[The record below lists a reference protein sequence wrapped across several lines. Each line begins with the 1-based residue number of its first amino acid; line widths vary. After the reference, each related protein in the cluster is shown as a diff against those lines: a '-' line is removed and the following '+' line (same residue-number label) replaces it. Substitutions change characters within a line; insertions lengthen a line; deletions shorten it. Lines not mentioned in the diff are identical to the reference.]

1 MDIQH
6 LVDRLEQTLADS
18 RRLPLSSNLVVD
30 EARIF
35 SIVDQMRVS
44 IPEEIKRANRVEA
57 EKERILAQ
65 AQEEAERIRELA
77 KQEASELVRRDAI
90 MVSSQ
95 QRADAILERARRE
108 AEVMRSESDAYA
120 LEVLAKLEEDLLR
133 SLSVVRNGMH
143 RLEAEQAVEAA
154 ATPAPE
160 QEEPDDG
167 TGGSPGGGPGSD
179 EYEPTSDQAQAES

>member
-30 EARIF
+30 EARIY

-77 KQEASELVRRDAI
+77 KQEAAELVRRDAI

-133 SLSVVRNGMH
+133 SLSVVRNGMQ
-143 RLEAEQAVEAA
+143 RLEAEQAVEVSPPP
-154 ATPAPE
+154 TPE
-160 QEEPDDG
+160 HQE
-167 TGGSPGGGPGSD
+167 PGGGPSGGPNRD